1 MAQLPVPQQG
11 ARRGYI
17 AHLCW
22 NVEYTVIVFII
33 SDTVFTCD
41 TADDGDDT
49 TKLYI
54 HARWRGGSRKLRGGT
69 WRLLVDDG

>member
-54 HARWRGGSRKLRGGT
+54 HSRLVAGRKQEAARRHVAASGG
-69 WRLLVDDG
+69 